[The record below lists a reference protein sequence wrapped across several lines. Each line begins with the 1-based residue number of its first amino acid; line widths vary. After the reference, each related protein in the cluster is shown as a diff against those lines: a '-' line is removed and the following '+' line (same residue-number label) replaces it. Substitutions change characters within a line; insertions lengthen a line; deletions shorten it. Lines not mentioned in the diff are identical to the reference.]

1 MELVASSIKL
11 RVSGATNSIK
21 SAALG
26 LPSQHYYN
34 NNSLKLYLLHWS
46 QQTDNKMLS
55 SLAYWKDNSHLI
67 MKVPA
72 HKRMRAHIVEYIRD
86 ALRIHVP
93 VCVI

>member
-1 MELVASSIKL
+1 MVPLTPSNLQHLVFSL
-11 RVSGATNSIK
+11 NTD
-21 SAALG
+21 
-26 LPSQHYYN
+26 YN

-67 MKVPA
+67 IKVPA
-72 HKRMRAHIVEYIRD
+72 HKRMRTHIVEYVRD
-86 ALRIHVP
+86 AFRIHVP